1 MPLPSL
7 QPSGACGDSSDDLI
21 NAQKITYLDN
31 IIHFS
36 SNDWTKYAKML
47 FILPLR
53 IKFGKSA
60 IKVLSENY
68 FLVYGVLWNIV
79 NVITEMKVIAFV

>member
-1 MPLPSL
+1 M
-7 QPSGACGDSSDDLI
+7 
-21 NAQKITYLDN
+21 DN

-47 FILPLR
+47 FIFPLR

-68 FLVYGVLWNIV
+68 FLVYGVLRNIV
-79 NVITEMKVIAFV
+79 SIFTEMKVIAFV